1 MENARHLSGLPL
13 DWEVAQGTIA
23 ERVAKVGRSAIDY
36 RELAQVK
43 NGSGDE
49 TAWRKVQSLGAE
61 SMKLVMGSADPLK
74 DVTPPDALPSNTER
88 EITDDNSVD
97 AVNSEGPTESKVLN
111 DPSADVSAI
120 LDADYD
126 TSGWSVH
133 EIESGCNTLLNEC
146 ESTPVL
152 RRRVLAT
159 RMLLRLIDRHPE
171 ARKFVEVAFE
181 TIVQRGIP
189 TMSYGISERTFS
201 VAHLLAAVTPRLAT
215 KLSTLNATP
224 RIVKMVMR
232 EANTAASVLQNKVRL
247 RQRRRREKEAG
258 DEGAEQPPVEIRAR
272 QRLMENMKTDDLNLR
287 FRQIR
292 FEPLAGKVPPDVLY
306 SYLSALLE
314 LTSSQ
319 HGEYATESREQMVSE
334 GGLVMLTLCLKAPG
348 NSDLCA
354 VARGIV
360 RNMSETTELLGALLV
375 AQTAPALLRGLEDSD
390 PTVKCSTLAVL
401 DSYAAA
407 AVAVAP
413 LPEESTLG
421 PSVFE
426 GGTPDA
432 NATALLRLAGH
443 STDLIPRVGILEKQ
457 DTNGALRDVIKRFL
471 ASPAVLGALLGQL
484 RGEHAE
490 VFLGAVLVAHKLACS
505 VFYHAV
511 LQEMVAVGGQLLERA
526 LDAFQSNLEAV
537 AVAVAAFLAQL
548 ATRQEGRDALV
559 ASETATMLAPLLL
572 ESRDPEGREYL
583 LALTVATSLAE
594 YATLP
599 PVLPSAEA
607 LDLRPERLKDRLYHN
622 LVASLTRPEPAAAL
636 FVARCESFHCMPALL
651 RFLVRPEAPTHLFDL
666 PKQHRLM
673 GALILHRMARHNP
686 SLLFHNDAVVLY
698 GAFLVQHNYG
708 EMCDGTVMRSD
719 EQPLFFLSTQ
729 AACLLLAELCGSS
742 FPSDARSRV
751 ALKIKRINALPEVVG
766 LLRYPEHKYD
776 PLYKLKMECVVAAA
790 LLLAAVAARPEP
802 DALPEAELELR
813 GSEVELNA
821 ACAGQLEALVSA
833 TAKSLLRIVECCDH
847 RSAVATASLALARF
861 AATNES
867 ARLLLQEGAML
878 KLAKLVPN
886 RPTVK
891 HNMSS
896 SEKDSLMR
904 GDAASMTRLPP
915 AFFRL
920 VAQLCRLPDGQRE
933 VQASGLLKR
942 CVERMAMGDGSP
954 HDVAVRTECA
964 LLVSRMANKFS
975 NEFGSSTEFLLATKF
990 KLVPT
995 LCAMMH
1001 STETRR
1007 TRYAAAAAL
1016 RALCDDVG
1024 RGAPAVA
1031 AAHGP
1036 GGEKASVH
1044 LVAVLLES
1052 PKVAHPLLR
1061 QVLGAVLCMAKCP
1074 GGVLDAELLAVG
1086 AKEALLRI
1094 AADPSLEDAY
1104 RGQGVDRVGLGDAA
1118 RNALNELTD
1127 ASGKPVFVDDGSA
1140 ALPKRGEVSE
1150 APALG
1155 SSSDESRRSEAVDG
1169 AFHQEPGC
1177 EHGVGRHD
1185 EKETTAKGG
1194 MEGTYSSMGV
1204 TSHGSLIG
1212 SAADNTDEVQ
1222 VTPLALLSARDK
1234 AFRRELRRR
1243 KRYHDLD
1250 RPLPEEE
1257 ALPEPEERP
1266 RGEEEHKL
1274 THVPLVSLKDP
1285 KSICTVASTRQNPH
1299 LRGTRPARPKPFV
1312 PLAPAESLTARPA
1325 AVPLALQS
1333 KQQAVSSLLPALPN
1347 TLMLDPT
1354 FGESLANISGDTTK
1368 ESQTSV
1374 LKQISA
1380 HVFGSEQFRH
1390 SSEILGHRVGVTSH
1404 RMVPGRVNESSAH
1417 RETTSFK
1424 NVEGSIAAMLEDR
1437 LKNGDGMK
1445 ETPAP

>member
-43 NGSGDE
+43 DASGDE
-49 TAWRKVQSLGAE
+49 TAWHKVQSLGAE

-74 DVTPPDALPSNTER
+74 DVTPPDTLQNSTELDKT
-88 EITDDNSVD
+88 ENSIAD
-97 AVNSEGPTESKVLN
+97 TVNNEESIKPKALN

-152 RRRVLAT
+152 RRRVLST

-189 TMSYGISERTFS
+189 TMSYGISERTFC

-232 EANTAASVLQNKVRL
+232 EANTAACVLQNKVRL
-247 RQRRRREKEAG
+247 RQRRRREKEAA
-258 DEGAEQPPVEIRAR
+258 DQGAELPPVEIRAR

-314 LTSSQ
+314 LTSSL
-319 HGEYATESREQMVSE
+319 HGEYATESREQVVSE
-334 GGLVMLTLCLKAPG
+334 GGLAMLTLCLKAPR
-348 NSDLCA
+348 NSDLCT

-360 RNMSETTELLGALLV
+360 QNMSETPELLGALLE
-375 AQTAPALLRGLEDSD
+375 AQTVPALLRGLEDSD
-390 PTVKCSTLAVL
+390 PTIKCSTLAVL
-401 DSYAAA
+401 DAYATA
-407 AVAVAP
+407 AVVVAP
-413 LPEESTLG
+413 LPEESSLG

-432 NATALLRLAGH
+432 NATALLHLAGC
-443 STDLIPRVGILEKQ
+443 TAIPHLGILEKQ
-457 DTNGALRDVIKRFL
+457 DTSSALRDAIRRFL
-471 ASPAVLGALLGQL
+471 ASPKVLGVLLGQL

-490 VFLGAVLVAHKLACS
+490 VFLGAVLVAHKLSCS

-526 LDAFQSNLEAV
+526 LDAFQSNMEVV
-537 AVAVAAFLAQL
+537 AVAVAAFLAHL
-548 ATRQEGRDALV
+548 ATRQEGRDALM
-559 ASETATMLAPLLL
+559 ASGSAGMLAPLLL
-572 ESRDPEGREYL
+572 ESRDPEGREFL

-599 PVLPSAEA
+599 PVLPLAEA

-622 LVASLTRPEPAAAL
+622 LVASLTRPEPAAAS
-636 FVARCESFHCMPALL
+636 FVARCESLECLPALL

-686 SLLFHNDAVVLY
+686 SALFLNDAAVLY

-729 AACLLLAELCGSS
+729 AACLLLAELCGSP
-742 FPSDARSRV
+742 FPVDARSRV
-751 ALKIKRINALPEVVG
+751 ALKMKRINALPEVVG
-766 LLRYPEHKYD
+766 LMRYPEQKYD

-790 LLLAAVAARPEP
+790 LLLAAIAARPEP
-802 DALPEAELELR
+802 DALPEAQLELR

-847 RSAVATASLALARF
+847 RSAVAAASLALARF

-896 SEKDSLMR
+896 SEKDALMR
-904 GDAASMTRLPP
+904 GDATSMTRLPP

-964 LLVSRMANKFS
+964 LLVSRMANKYS

-1001 STETRR
+1001 ATETRR

-1036 GGEKASVH
+1036 GGEKASAH

-1052 PKVAHPLLR
+1052 PTVAHPLLR
-1061 QVLGAVLCMAKCP
+1061 QVLGAVLSMAKCP
-1074 GGVLDAELLAVG
+1074 GGALDVELLAVG

-1094 AADPSLEDAY
+1094 AADPNLEDAY
-1104 RGQGVDRVGLGDAA
+1104 RGQGIDRVGLGDAA

-1127 ASGKPVFVDDGSA
+1127 ASGKPVFVDDGSS
-1140 ALPKRGEVSE
+1140 ALPKHEE
-1150 APALG
+1150 TAPG
-1155 SSSDESRRSEAVDG
+1155 SGSDESREAVDG
-1169 AFHQEPGC
+1169 REVCGSGQS
-1177 EHGVGRHD
+1177 VGHRD
-1185 EKETTAKGG
+1185 KKDSTPMAK
-1194 MEGTYSSMGV
+1194 GTYSSMGV
-1204 TSHGSLIG
+1204 TSHGSLVG
-1212 SAADNTDEVQ
+1212 GAADNTEEVK

-1234 AFRRELRRR
+1234 AFRKELRRR
-1243 KRYHDLD
+1243 KRYHDLE
-1250 RPLPEEE
+1250 RPLPEED
-1257 ALPEPEERP
+1257 ATLPELEERP
-1266 RGEEEHKL
+1266 SGEAEHKL

-1285 KSICTVASTRQNPH
+1285 TSACTVASTRQNPH
-1299 LRGTRPARPKPFV
+1299 LRGTRPARPKPSV
-1312 PLAPAESLTARPA
+1312 PVAQVESTRPA

-1333 KQQAVSSLLPALPN
+1333 QHQAVTPLPPALPN

-1354 FGESLANISGDTTK
+1354 FGDSLANISGDTTK

-1437 LKNGDGMK
+1437 KKNGDGMK
-1445 ETPAP
+1445 EKFTS